1 MPSSP
6 PTRPRGWRSSAE
18 PVPTAVAL
26 LDQASRRLR
35 AAGIEAA
42 RAEARLLLCRVTG
55 WSRERLLAE
64 PEAVVPESEA
74 ARFGALLAE
83 REARAPLAYLLGE
96 REFWSLP
103 LEVRPGVLIP
113 RPETETLV
121 EAALE
126 AFPERAAPL
135 RVLDLGTGS
144 GCLLV
149 ALLHE
154 YPAAIGVGVDRSPVA
169 LAVAAANLTRHRL
182 AGRALLLRGD
192 WGRALE
198 GRFDLIVANPPYVAR
213 GELAGLEPEVARH
226 EPRLALD
233 GGPDG
238 LDAYRALLPDVAR
251 LLAPAG
257 VACLEIGR
265 GQEGPVAALAG
276 DLGLEASPRTD
287 LAGIVRCLV
296 LRRGRDGGADG
307 AGSRG
312 RAAFRLPSAPA
323 VSC

>member
-1 MPSSP
+1 MP
-6 PTRPRGWRSSAE
+6 T
-18 PVPTAVAL
+18 VASL
-26 LDQASRRLR
+26 LCQATRRLR

-55 WSRERLLAE
+55 WSRERLLTE
-64 PEAVVPESEA
+64 PEAAVPEPEA
-74 ARFGALLAE
+74 ARFRAVVAE
-83 REARAPLAYLLGE
+83 REARVPMAYLSGE
-96 REFWSLP
+96 REFWSLS
-103 LEVRPGVLIP
+103 LLVCPGVLIP

-126 AFPERAAPL
+126 AFPERARPL
-135 RVLDLGTGS
+135 RLLDLGTGS

-154 YPAAIGVGVDRSPVA
+154 YRAAIGVGVDRSPDA
-169 LAVAAANLTRHRL
+169 LAVAAANLARHGL
-182 AGRALLLRGD
+182 GARALLLRGD

-198 GRFDLIVANPPYVAR
+198 GPFDLIVANPPYVAR
-213 GELAGLEPEVARH
+213 SELAGLEPEVARH
-226 EPRLALD
+226 EPQIALD

-238 LDAYRALLPDVAR
+238 LEAYRALVPDVAR

-265 GQEGPVAALAG
+265 GQADPVAALAAEH
-276 DLGLEASPRTD
+276 GLAVNRLAD

-296 LRRGRDGGADG
+296 LRRAPSGA
-307 AGSRG
+307 
-312 RAAFRLPSAPA
+312 
-323 VSC
+323 

>member
-1 MPSSP
+1 M
-6 PTRPRGWRSSAE
+6 
-18 PVPTAVAL
+18 PTAAVL
-26 LDQASRRLR
+26 LCEATRRLR

-55 WSRERLLAE
+55 RSRERLLAE
-64 PEAVVPESEA
+64 PEAAVPEPEA
-74 ARFGALLAE
+74 ARFRALLAE
-83 REARAPLAYLLGE
+83 REARVPMAYLLGE

-103 LEVRPGVLIP
+103 LVVRPGVLIP

-126 AFPERAAPL
+126 AFPERARPL
-135 RVLDLGTGS
+135 RLLDLGTGS

-154 YPAAIGVGVDRSPVA
+154 YPAAIGVGVDRSPEA
-169 LAVAAANLTRHRL
+169 LAVAAANLARHGL
-182 AGRALLLRGD
+182 GARALLLRGD

-238 LDAYRALLPDVAR
+238 LEAYRALLPDVAR

-265 GQEGPVAALAG
+265 GQEGPLAARSAEH
-276 DLGLEASPRTD
+276 GLEARERAD

-296 LRRGRDGGADG
+296 LRRSRVGGGVQGNSCEGRV
-307 AGSRG
+307 
-312 RAAFRLPSAPA
+312 FRLPRAAP

>member
-1 MPSSP
+1 MP
-6 PTRPRGWRSSAE
+6 TVA
-18 PVPTAVAL
+18 AL
-26 LDQASRRLR
+26 LGEATRRLR

-42 RAEARLLLCRVTG
+42 RAEARLLLGRVTG
-55 WSRERLLAE
+55 RTRERLLAE
-64 PEAVVPESEA
+64 PEAAVPEPEA
-74 ARFGALLAE
+74 ARFAALLVE
-83 REARAPLAYLLGE
+83 REARAPMAYLLGE

-103 LEVRPGVLIP
+103 LVVRPGVLIP

-126 AFPERAAPL
+126 AFPERAAAL
-135 RVLDLGTGS
+135 RLLDLGTGS

-154 YPAAIGVGVDRSPVA
+154 YPAAIGVGVDRSAEA
-169 LAVAAANLTRHRL
+169 LAVAAANLDRHGL

-238 LDAYRALLPDVAR
+238 LEAYRALLPDVAR

-265 GQEGPVAALAG
+265 GQEGPLAALAAEH
-276 DLGLEASPRTD
+276 GLATSHRAD
-287 LAGIVRCLV
+287 LAGIVRCLL
-296 LRRGRDGGADG
+296 LRRRSPG
-307 AGSRG
+307 
-312 RAAFRLPSAPA
+312 
-323 VSC
+323 

>member
-1 MPSSP
+1 M
-6 PTRPRGWRSSAE
+6 
-18 PVPTAVAL
+18 PTAASL
-26 LDQASRRLR
+26 LREATRRLR

-64 PEAVVPESEA
+64 PEAAVPEPEA
-74 ARFGALLAE
+74 ARFRARLAE
-83 REARAPLAYLLGE
+83 REARTPIAYLLGE

-103 LEVRPGVLIP
+103 LVVRPGVLIP

-121 EAALE
+121 QAALE
-126 AFPERAAPL
+126 AFPERAAAL
-135 RVLDLGTGS
+135 RLLDLGTGS

-154 YPAAIGVGVDRSPVA
+154 YPAAIGVGVDRSPEA
-169 LAVAAANLTRHRL
+169 LAVAAVNLARHGL
-182 AGRALLLRGD
+182 GARALLLCGD

-226 EPRLALD
+226 EPRIALD

-238 LDAYRALLPDVAR
+238 LEAYRALLPDVAR
-251 LLAPAG
+251 LLAPGG

-265 GQEGPVAALAG
+265 GQEGPLAALAAG
-276 DLGLEASPRTD
+276 HRLAASQRTD

-296 LRRGRDGGADG
+296 LRRGSLG
-307 AGSRG
+307 
-312 RAAFRLPSAPA
+312 
-323 VSC
+323 